1 MALTCRVEEPSTASI
16 AVNPRCS
23 HARPDYPESRH
34 HIDLNGFPRGPKTST
49 QFGDMFN
56 GVALNRMASHVLPR
70 GRLVDLF
77 KDFVRF
83 AKST

>member
-1 MALTCRVEEPSTASI
+1 LPGAGTVHHIISGQSALLAS
-16 AVNPRCS
+16 
-23 HARPDYPESRH
+23 RPDYPESRH

-56 GVALNRMASHVLPR
+56 EVALNRMASHVLPR

>member
-1 MALTCRVEEPSTASI
+1 
-16 AVNPRCS
+16 
-23 HARPDYPESRH
+23 
-34 HIDLNGFPRGPKTST
+34 
-49 QFGDMFN
+49 MFN